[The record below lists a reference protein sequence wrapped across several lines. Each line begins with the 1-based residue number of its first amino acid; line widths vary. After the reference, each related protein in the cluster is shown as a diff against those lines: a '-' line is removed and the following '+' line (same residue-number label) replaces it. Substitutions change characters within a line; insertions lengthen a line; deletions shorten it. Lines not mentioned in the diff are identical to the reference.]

1 MTSAATTPQPAEAS
15 STSRLYRRASCF
27 SSRASRS
34 FSPSLLCESRA
45 EDRFIAPPSLSLLH
59 RLRSAVKQPSLSTS
73 LISPS
78 ASRNRLGRHSSS
90 PGNASALPVSPSSS
104 PSSSSSSSS
113 SQGERG
119 VKSEAKREGR
129 ARRGAGRQLELQ
141 ELQAH
146 EAYRRLL
153 CASLLPTLSA
163 EVKSRRSGE
172 EDLLDSSSQ
181 GVSDRE
187 APRETAERRH
197 TPRRAAPSSPAS
209 TPRRRVKHLLSA
221 TCSLPSKVRKRFH
234 LLDLAGEA
242 TPESLSPSSFF
253 ADENARP
260 ASELSSR
267 LSHSPGDPR
276 GRPSRRRSLQEEQER
291 QQEGEHERERERDC
305 GEEGDSFFASP
316 LGMAT
321 VWDECGDDRVEE
333 PFLGSDED
341 SCEEEEDQS
350 SQSAAVPQRPYRT
363 LPAPDLL
370 DDFYLNLV
378 DWSRANLLAVALKS
392 KLFLWSPQPR
402 HFADGRQARLL
413 FSASGTSIPLADG
426 GEGREDGV
434 VCVKFSPQFSSLLL
448 VGFRSGLAEIW
459 DVHAEKKLRSLRGHA
474 SRCTVAAWTPS
485 QLTVA
490 TGARDQRILI
500 RDLRLASP
508 YVSCLTGHGSELCG
522 LQVSPSET
530 LLASG
535 GNDNLLCVWD
545 FRSLPFSSPVSAS
558 PVSAS
563 SVSAP
568 ATARW
573 GTVSSL
579 FASSVSALYGAG
591 GRLGSRDVFSERLRK
606 PLSPLAVPASQSA
619 GFPLSSAASLASW
632 AAVRERQNSFLDRSY
647 AFQASGA
654 TVPTVGSGGVSFV
667 DSERG
672 ALGLQAR
679 PSRSQRFGLPTFSS
693 SSTPSFPAPLPVV
706 PRVSAWQEDPGAP
719 EETEEREAPDAR
731 EFRIGSSS
739 SGSAVLFSSPT
750 AAPSG
755 WRGSSLLRAP
765 DSLPDTSL
773 RLSPFQVWT
782 SSLSLFGAE
791 ERCPFERE
799 ANDAGTRGRGL
810 FSLPETHAGFE
821 TTLSSHMSSPFV
833 STVPAASALLSDR
846 TRQLFS
852 PSLGTGAVA
861 SPYGSP
867 FTAGGGSSSSRQLF
881 AAPGRSR
888 STERDRT
895 LSAFSSLPAPVPP
908 VAPAFGD
915 TLFSGRERRETL
927 RPAGTLGLATSARSF
942 PGAQLAPAPGAPRRG
957 APRDARPGAGALAR
971 DKRDRSRS
979 TPLFAYEEHSAAV
992 KAVAWSPHASGLLAS
1007 GGGTAD
1013 RHVRFW
1019 NTNVATTSSVHRFD
1033 VGCQVCNLCF
1043 SPHSEELLSTHG
1055 FSLNQVFV
1063 WSYSPRLL
1071 SSSAASYARP
1081 SFLASSPSSL
1091 PDASL
1096 ISAFSSPCLSSA
1108 AVERPMGKTA
1118 TLSGHTAR
1126 VLFVAVSPCGRRAVT
1141 GAGKGDETLKFW
1153 KVFQGNAG
1161 AKHRTQGELFD
1172 GFFSRGLRA
1181 SGRRSRARWAG
1192 NRETD
1197 ENEDTEYTREQEEE
1211 DIDAWR

>member
-1 MTSAATTPQPAEAS
+1 M
-15 STSRLYRRASCF
+15 
-27 SSRASRS
+27 
-34 FSPSLLCESRA
+34 
-45 EDRFIAPPSLSLLH
+45 
-59 RLRSAVKQPSLSTS
+59 
-73 LISPS
+73 
-78 ASRNRLGRHSSS
+78 
-90 PGNASALPVSPSSS
+90 
-104 PSSSSSSSS
+104 
-113 SQGERG
+113 
-119 VKSEAKREGR
+119 
-129 ARRGAGRQLELQ
+129 
-141 ELQAH
+141 
-146 EAYRRLL
+146 
-153 CASLLPTLSA
+153 
-163 EVKSRRSGE
+163 
-172 EDLLDSSSQ
+172 
-181 GVSDRE
+181 
-187 APRETAERRH
+187 
-197 TPRRAAPSSPAS
+197 
-209 TPRRRVKHLLSA
+209 
-221 TCSLPSKVRKRFH
+221 
-234 LLDLAGEA
+234 
-242 TPESLSPSSFF
+242 
-253 ADENARP
+253 
-260 ASELSSR
+260 
-267 LSHSPGDPR
+267 
-276 GRPSRRRSLQEEQER
+276 
-291 QQEGEHERERERDC
+291 
-305 GEEGDSFFASP
+305 
-316 LGMAT
+316 
-321 VWDECGDDRVEE
+321 
-333 PFLGSDED
+333 
-341 SCEEEEDQS
+341 
-350 SQSAAVPQRPYRT
+350 QRPYRT

-672 ALGLQAR
+672 SLGLQAR

-942 PGAQLAPAPGAPRRG
+942 PGAQLAPAPGAPAAARRETRGPAPEPSRETKETG
-957 APRDARPGAGALAR
+957 AARL
-971 DKRDRSRS
+971 
-979 TPLFAYEEHSAAV
+979 
-992 KAVAWSPHASGLLAS
+992 
-1007 GGGTAD
+1007 
-1013 RHVRFW
+1013 RFLHTR
-1019 NTNVATTSSVHRFD
+1019 NIRLRATTSSVHRFD

-1096 ISAFSSPCLSSA
+1096 ISAFSSPCLSTA

-1118 TLSGHTAR
+1118 TLSGKTTDCDASKATSSPHKMVTLHTQAP
-1126 VLFVAVSPCGRRAVT
+1126 LPSPISFYADASSFPNTSILSTFVY
-1141 GAGKGDETLKFW
+1141 K
-1153 KVFQGNAG
+1153 
-1161 AKHRTQGELFD
+1161 
-1172 GFFSRGLRA
+1172 
-1181 SGRRSRARWAG
+1181 
-1192 NRETD
+1192 
-1197 ENEDTEYTREQEEE
+1197 
-1211 DIDAWR
+1211 

>member
-1 MTSAATTPQPAEAS
+1 MTSAAATPQPAEAG
-15 STSRLYRRASCF
+15 STSRLCPRASRF

-34 FSPSLLCESRA
+34 FSPSMLCESRA

-59 RLRSAVKQPSLSTS
+59 RLRSSVKQPSLSAS

-78 ASRNRLGRHSSS
+78 ASRNRPGRHSSS
-90 PGNASALPVSPSSS
+90 PGNSSPLSVSPSSS
-104 PSSSSSSSS
+104 SFCSSS

-119 VKSEAKREGR
+119 VKSEEKREGR
-129 ARRGAGRQLELQ
+129 GRRGAGRQLELQ

-153 CASLLPTLSA
+153 CASLLPTLCA
-163 EVKSRRSGE
+163 EVQSRRSGE
-172 EDLLDSSSQ
+172 EDLLHSSLQ

-187 APRETAERRH
+187 APRERAETRRH
-197 TPRRAAPSSPAS
+197 TPRRKGRPRSSPAS
-209 TPRRRVKHLLSA
+209 TPRRRLKHLLSP
-221 TCSLPSKVRKRFH
+221 TCSLASKVRKRFH

-242 TPESLSPSSFF
+242 SPESRSPSSFF
-253 ADENARP
+253 ADENSHP
-260 ASELSSR
+260 ASELSPR
-267 LSHSPGDPR
+267 LPHSLADPR
-276 GRPSRRRSLQEEQER
+276 GRPSRRRSLQGEQER
-291 QQEGEHERERERDC
+291 QHEGEC
-305 GEEGDSFFASP
+305 GEEANSCFASP
-316 LGMAT
+316 LGRTT
-321 VWDECGDDRVEE
+321 VWDEWGGDRVEE
-333 PFLGSDED
+333 PFLNGDED
-341 SCEEEEDQS
+341 SCEEEDEEDQA

-378 DWSRANLLAVALKS
+378 DWSCGNLLAVALKS

-402 HFADGRQARLL
+402 HFPDGRQARLL
-413 FSASGTSIPLADG
+413 FSASGTSAPLADG

-448 VGFRSGLAEIW
+448 VGFRSGLTEIW

-545 FRSLPFSSPVSAS
+545 FRSLPFSSPISAS
-558 PVSAS
+558 VSPPSTAS
-563 SVSAP
+563 
-568 ATARW
+568 W
-573 GTVSSL
+573 GTISSL
-579 FASSVSALYGAG
+579 FAPSVSALYGAG
-591 GRLGSRDVFSERLRK
+591 GRLGYRDVFSERLRK
-606 PLSPLAVPASQSA
+606 PLSPLTVPASRSA
-619 GFPLSSAASLASW
+619 GFPRSSAASLASW
-632 AAVRERQNSFLDRSY
+632 AAARERRNGLLDRSS

-654 TVPTVGSGGVSFV
+654 TVPTVGSGVVSFV

-672 ALGLQAR
+672 SLGLQAR
-679 PSRSQRFGLPTFSS
+679 FSRSRRLGIPTSLSS
-693 SSTPSFPAPLPVV
+693 ASSFPAPLLVA
-706 PRVSAWQEDPGAP
+706 PRVSAWQEGPGAR
-719 EETEEREAPDAR
+719 EQTEEREARDAR
-731 EFRIGSSS
+731 EFRMGSS

-750 AAPSG
+750 PAAASG
-755 WRGSSLLRAP
+755 WRGSSLPQASDP
-765 DSLPDTSL
+765 LPDPSL
-773 RLSPFQVWT
+773 GVSPFQVWT

-799 ANDAGTRGRGL
+799 AHDAAARGRGL

-821 TTLSSHMSSPFV
+821 TNLSRHLSSPFV
-833 STVPAASALLSDR
+833 SAVPAASALLSDR

-867 FTAGGGSSSSRQLF
+867 FTAGGGSISSRQPF
-881 AAPGRSR
+881 GASERRR
-888 STERDRT
+888 STERERN
-895 LSAFSSLPAPVPP
+895 LSAFSSLAAAPVPP
-908 VAPAFGD
+908 VSPAFGD
-915 TLFSGRERRETL
+915 TLFSGRERRETA
-927 RPAGTLGLATSARSF
+927 RPAGTLGLATGGARPF
-942 PGAQLAPAPGAPRRG
+942 PGAQLAR

-971 DKRDRSRS
+971 DKRDRGRS

-1019 NTNVATTSSVHRFD
+1019 NTNIATTSSVHRFD

-1071 SSSAASYARP
+1071 SSSAASYSRP

-1096 ISAFSSPCLSSA
+1096 VSAFSSPCLSNA

-1126 VLFVAVSPCGRRAVT
+1126 VLFVAVAPCGRRAVT
-1141 GAGKGDETLKFW
+1141 GAGRGDETLKFW

-1161 AKHRTQGELFD
+1161 AKNRTQREEFD
-1172 GFFSRGLRA
+1172 RFFSRGLRA
-1181 SGRRSRARWAG
+1181 SGRGSRARWAG

-1197 ENEDTEYTREQEEE
+1197 ENEDREYTHDQEEE